1 MYEFRSLAAAAVAG
15 VIALTGC
22 TSPNPYSNGNDGG
35 NGEQKT
41 SHTAIDAGVGA
52 IAGAALGALTS
63 GKHDRGRGALI
74 GAAAG
79 GAIGGVVGHR
89 ADKQEA
95 QLREKLANSGV
106 AVERHGDTINLVV
119 PGAISF
125 ATNSAQLTP
134 NFYTSLNQ
142 VAGSLKEYPDS
153 TVQIVGHTD
162 STGPADFNQQLSV
175 NRANAVVVYLSAQG
189 IEPARMQA
197 LGMGPSQPVA
207 DNRTV
212 EGRAQNRR
220 VEIKIIPRDTGQAP
234 QSGVHE
240 EEVVPSEDA
249 IPRGHDAHRHVPA
262 DE

>member
-1 MYEFRSLAAAAVAG
+1 MNRIRALVAIG
-15 VIALTGC
+15 LTGTMLMTGC
-22 TSPNPYSNGNDGG
+22 TSPNPYDGERSG
-35 NGEQKT
+35 GEQKV
-41 SHTAIDAGVGA
+41 SKTAIGAGVGA
-52 IAGAALGALTS
+52 VAGAALGALTS
-63 GKHDRGRGALI
+63 SKHDRNRGLAT
-74 GAAAG
+74 GAVLG
-79 GAIGGVVGHR
+79 GAIGGAVGYR

-95 QLREKLANSGV
+95 QLRERLADSGV

-125 ATNSAQLTP
+125 ATNSAQLAP

-189 IEPARMQA
+189 IDPARMQA

-220 VEIKIIPRDTGQAP
+220 VEIKIIPREEIAEP
-234 QSGVHE
+234 HVHE
-240 EEVVPSEDA
+240 HERE
-249 IPRGHDAHRHVPA
+249 
-262 DE
+262 